1 VVRLPGSSATHNH
14 VGGPHAWA
22 PYVPP
27 PGCPARRTA
36 AELTAGIRP
45 EFPVLVKIGTEDG
58 STTAEMTVL
67 WTLRPH

>member
-1 VVRLPGSSATHNH
+1 MGAVRA
-14 VGGPHAWA
+14 
-22 PYVPP
+22 
-27 PGCPARRTA
+27 PARLSRPAHEVA